1 MQLVSLLLKILAVF
15 LLFLPVLIAASQ
27 PVIMQGSDFVMTF
40 YPVGKMVVSGL
51 AQNIYPPPS
60 ASSFVDAPFNLY
72 VHQLLSFLPKQYVAV
87 YMYSPLMALFFVPFS
102 FLTAQNALIAW
113 QIFSILVLSLVAW
126 LSSRGDRYLAL
137 EYFSMLA
144 LFCPIFH
151 TLLIGHLGIVVGL
164 LPLALGYALLSRG
177 KDVAAGMVWGALVLK
192 PQFLPTA
199 LLVCGA
205 LFFSK
210 RPKATIG
217 LLLGLLIFG
226 LATVFALGPD
236 LFTEW
241 LNSFKMSDTIFA
253 KAGYQFPAYM
263 VVSLPAVIVQTFP
276 GLPATKQVAY
286 GLAGLIGLFALWRGT
301 SILTNVAKPASA
313 QAQPTVETARAHR
326 AAVALVML
334 EGLFVLPLVL
344 PHFLFYDFCGLGLL
358 AVIAGQGHLWGVEAG
373 RVKFLRVATWWAC
386 NLYYVSFMFLPV
398 APLKQWYALVLVAI
412 FAFFFYK
419 IPGVA
424 AARVDD
430 RQIKAE
436 QASTAAV
443 APANFEDLD
452 KLDRLDKLDV
462 NESKDG

>member
-15 LLFLPVLIAASQ
+15 LLFLPLLISASQ
-27 PVIMQGSDFVMTF
+27 AVIMQGSDFVMTF
-40 YPVGKMVVSGL
+40 YPVGKMVVGGL

-60 ASSFVDAPFNLY
+60 ATSFVDAPFNLY
-72 VHQLLSFLPKQYVAV
+72 VHQLLTFLPKQYVAV

-102 FLTAQNALIAW
+102 FMAPQHALIAW
-113 QIFSILVLSLVAW
+113 QACSIIVLALVAW
-126 LSSRGDRYLAL
+126 LSSRGDRWLAI

-144 LFCPIFH
+144 LFCPVFH

-164 LPLALGYALLSRG
+164 LPLALGYGLLSRG
-177 KDVAAGMVWGALVLK
+177 KEVAGGMVWGALLLK

-205 LFFSK
+205 LFLSK

-217 LLLGLLIFG
+217 LALGLLLFG
-226 LATVFALGPD
+226 LATVFALGPS
-236 LFTEW
+236 LFMEW

-276 GLPATKQVAY
+276 GFAATKIVAY
-286 GLAGLIGLFALWRGT
+286 GLAALIGLFALWRGT
-301 SILTNVAKPASA
+301 AILNAAKALESTTDTVGSIRS
-313 QAQPTVETARAHR
+313 HR

-344 PHFLFYDFCGLGLL
+344 PHFLFYDFCGIGLL
-358 AVIAGQGHLWGVEAG
+358 AVIAGQGHLWGEEAR
-373 RVKFLRVATWWAC
+373 RVKFLRHAVWWCC

-398 APLKQWYALVLVAI
+398 AALKQWYALLLVAV

-424 AARVDD
+424 CSRK
-430 RQIKAE
+430 KA
-436 QASTAAV
+436 
-443 APANFEDLD
+443 
-452 KLDRLDKLDV
+452 
-462 NESKDG
+462 

>member
-15 LLFLPVLIAASQ
+15 LLFLPLLIAASQ

-40 YPVGKMVVSGL
+40 YPVGKMVVEGL

-72 VHQLLSFLPKQYVAV
+72 VHQLLTFLPKQYVAV

-102 FLTAQNALIAW
+102 FLTAQHALIAW
-113 QIFSILVLSLVAW
+113 QIFSIFVLALVAW
-126 LSSRGDRYLAL
+126 LSSRGDRYRAL

-217 LLLGLLIFG
+217 LLIGFLLFG

-236 LFTEW
+236 LFSEW

-276 GLPATKQVAY
+276 GLPATKMVAY

-301 SILTNVAKPASA
+301 SILSGAKTALTNQATVAE
-313 QAQPTVETARAHR
+313 VRAHR

-344 PHFLFYDFCGLGLL
+344 PHFLFYDFCGLALL

-373 RVKFLRVATWWAC
+373 RVKFLRLATWWAC
-386 NLYYVSFMFLPV
+386 NLYYVTFMFLPV
-398 APLKQWYALVLVAI
+398 APLKQWYALLLVLL

-419 IPGVA
+419 IPGVG
-424 AARVDD
+424 AARESD
-430 RQIKAE
+430 
-436 QASTAAV
+436 
-443 APANFEDLD
+443 APLKSETL
-452 KLDRLDKLDV
+452 KV
-462 NESKDG
+462 NESQDS

>member
-15 LLFLPVLIAASQ
+15 LLFLPLLIAASQ
-27 PVIMQGSDFVMTF
+27 AVIMQGSDFVMTF
-40 YPVGKMVVSGL
+40 YPVGKMVVAGL

-60 ASSFVDAPFNLY
+60 AMSFVDAPFNLY
-72 VHQLLSFLPKQYVAV
+72 VHQLLTFLPKQYVAV

-102 FLTAQNALIAW
+102 FMTPQHALIAW
-113 QIFSILVLSLVAW
+113 QGLSIIVLALVAW
-126 LSSRGDRYLAL
+126 LSSRGDRWLAI

-144 LFCPIFH
+144 LFCPVFH

-164 LPLALGYALLSRG
+164 LPLALGYGLLSRG
-177 KDVAAGMVWGALVLK
+177 KEVAGGMVWGALLLK
-192 PQFLPTA
+192 PQFLPTV

-217 LLLGLLIFG
+217 FALGLLIFG

-236 LFTEW
+236 SFVQW

-276 GLPATKQVAY
+276 GLAATKIVAY
-286 GLAGLIGLFALWRGT
+286 GLAALIGLFALWRAT
-301 SILTNVAKPASA
+301 TILNGAKPAIQSTIDSVGSA
-313 QAQPTVETARAHR
+313 RSHR
-326 AAVALVML
+326 AALALVML

-344 PHFLFYDFCGLGLL
+344 PHFLFYDFCGIGLL

-373 RVKFLRVATWWAC
+373 RVKFLRQATWWCC
-386 NLYYVSFMFLPV
+386 NLYYLSFMFLSV
-398 APLKQWYALVLVAI
+398 APLKQWYALLLVAV

-424 AARVDD
+424 AARNND
-430 RQIKAE
+430 
-436 QASTAAV
+436 
-443 APANFEDLD
+443 
-452 KLDRLDKLDV
+452 
-462 NESKDG
+462 

>member
-15 LLFLPVLIAASQ
+15 LLFLPLLIAASQ
-27 PVIMQGSDFVMTF
+27 AVIMQGSDFVMTF
-40 YPVGKMVVSGL
+40 YPVGKMVVDGL

-60 ASSFVDAPFNLY
+60 ATSFVDAPFNLY
-72 VHQLLSFLPKQYVAV
+72 VHQLLTFLPKQYVAV

-102 FLTAQNALIAW
+102 FMTPQHALIAW
-113 QIFSILVLSLVAW
+113 QVFSIIVLALVAW
-126 LSSRGDRYLAL
+126 LSSRGDRWLAI

-144 LFCPIFH
+144 LFCPVFH

-164 LPLALGYALLSRG
+164 LPLALGYAFLSRG
-177 KDVAAGMVWGALVLK
+177 REIAGGMVWGALLLK

-205 LFFSK
+205 LFLSK

-217 LLLGLLIFG
+217 LALGLLLFG
-226 LATVFALGPD
+226 LATVFSLGPS
-236 LFTEW
+236 LFVEW
-241 LNSFKMSDTIFA
+241 LKSFKMSDTIFA

-276 GLPATKQVAY
+276 GFTATKIVAY
-286 GLAGLIGLFALWRGT
+286 GLAAVIGLYALWRGT
-301 SILTNVAKPASA
+301 AILNSAKPELESTTN
-313 QAQPTVETARAHR
+313 TVGSLRSYR

-344 PHFLFYDFCGLGLL
+344 PHFLFYDFCGIGLL
-358 AVIAGQGHLWGVEAG
+358 AVIAGQGHLWGEEAG
-373 RVKFLRVATWWAC
+373 RVKFLRQATWWCC

-398 APLKQWYALVLVAI
+398 AALKQWYALLLVAV
-412 FAFFFYK
+412 FAFFFFK

-424 AARVDD
+424 CSR
-430 RQIKAE
+430 K
-436 QASTAAV
+436 T
-443 APANFEDLD
+443 
-452 KLDRLDKLDV
+452 
-462 NESKDG
+462 

>member
-1 MQLVSLLLKILAVF
+1 MQLVPLLLKILAVF
-15 LLFLPVLIAASQ
+15 LLFMPLLIAVSQ

-40 YPVGKMVVSGL
+40 YPVGKMVVQGL

-60 ASSFVDAPFNLY
+60 ASSFVEAPFNLY
-72 VHQLLSFLPKQYVAV
+72 VHQLLTFLPKQYVAV

-102 FLTAQNALIAW
+102 FLSAQHALIAW
-113 QIFSILVLSLVAW
+113 QVFSIFVLALVAW
-126 LSSRGDRYLAL
+126 LSSRGDRFQAL

-177 KDVAAGMVWGALVLK
+177 KEVAGGLAWGALVLK
-192 PQFLPTA
+192 PQFLPTV

-217 LLLGLLIFG
+217 FALGLLVFG
-226 LATVFALGPD
+226 LATVFALGPN
-236 LFTEW
+236 LFVEW

-276 GLPATKQVAY
+276 GHGATKLVAY
-286 GLAGLIGLFALWRGT
+286 GLAALIGLFALWRAT
-301 SILTNVAKPASA
+301 AILNGAKLSVSTQSNSDGA
-313 QAQPTVETARAHR
+313 PTVAEVRAQR
-326 AAVALVML
+326 AALALVML

-358 AVIAGQGHLWGVEAG
+358 AIIAGQGYLWGVEAV
-373 RVKFLRVATWWAC
+373 RVKFLRLATWWCC

-398 APLKQWYALVLVAI
+398 APLKQWYALLLVAI

-424 AARVDD
+424 AAR
-430 RQIKAE
+430 E
-436 QASTAAV
+436 STDT
-443 APANFEDLD
+443 P
-452 KLDRLDKLDV
+452 
-462 NESKDG
+462 